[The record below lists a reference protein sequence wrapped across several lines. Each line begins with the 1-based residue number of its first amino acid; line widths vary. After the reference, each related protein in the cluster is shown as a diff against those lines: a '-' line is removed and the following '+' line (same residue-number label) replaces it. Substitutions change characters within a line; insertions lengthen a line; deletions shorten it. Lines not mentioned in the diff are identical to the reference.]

1 MAPSATNH
9 TVGSASITMTMQT
22 LQREESSFFFTIS
35 LASLLAALFHGTFW
49 ILSHWL
55 AMHDTE
61 KETLVM

>member
-1 MAPSATNH
+1 
-9 TVGSASITMTMQT
+9 MTMQT